1 MPEYQTCVLVTDDD
15 WGTRTILSDVLA
27 YHGYEP
33 LVASDGEQALALA
46 ATRPLDVA
54 CVDLVMLGPAG
65 LELARRLKALQP
77 QMEVILITA
86 FGSTEL
92 VAEAMRQGAFYY
104 LNKPLRPARLLEVVE
119 EACAEQ
125 KAREQTLGPLKA
137 LTRREREALAW
148 LAEGKTDPE
157 IAQELRISK
166 RTVSTHVRNLLCKL
180 GVKNRVQAAVLWERC
195 AREGQ
200 RR

>member
-1 MPEYQTCVLVTDDD
+1 VLVADDD
-15 WGTRTILSDVLA
+15 WDTRCILSDTLA
-27 YHGYEP
+27 HHGYEP

-46 ATRPLDVA
+46 TEGPLAVA
-54 CVDLVMLGPAG
+54 CVDLVMPGPAG
-65 LELARRLKALQP
+65 LELIRRLKALQP

-92 VAEAMRQGAFYY
+92 AVEAMHQGAFYY
-104 LNKPLRPARLLEVVE
+104 LDKPLRPARLLEVVE

-125 KAREQTLGPLKA
+125 QAREQTLGPLQA

-166 RTVSTHVRNLLCKL
+166 RTVSTHVRNLLRKL

-195 AREGQ
+195 ARGNE
-200 RR
+200 RRRD